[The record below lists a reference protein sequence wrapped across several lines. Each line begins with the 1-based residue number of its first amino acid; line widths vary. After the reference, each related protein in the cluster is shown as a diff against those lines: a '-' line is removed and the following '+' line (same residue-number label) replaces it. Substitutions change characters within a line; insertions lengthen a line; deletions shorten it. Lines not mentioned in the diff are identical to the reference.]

1 MDFWWIR
8 KKDQLKELIVDSNQL
23 TDECDY
29 PYLQSLM
36 HLSISNNQIC
46 DLDRLMDKDGF
57 ARKYI
62 FIQILPSKTNIL
74 VNQIKLQTSF
84 PRLQYLNIN
93 GNPVCPL
100 LINQYESYCMMSRDP
115 TELDETH
122 HGRQCREVHL
132 NFRKE
137 DMRLKRTIVESIP
150 RIKVVNHKT
159 VGTNQH
165 VIKSRIPISYRSWV
179 FS

>member
-1 MDFWWIR
+1 MRNLIYLTIIFQHSNVFNGSAGFSDSFLGPVEFNTVQSELSKMDFWWIR

-29 PYLQSLM
+29 PYLRSLM

-62 FIQILPSKTNIL
+62 FIQFLPSKTNIL
-74 VNQIKLQTSF
+74 ANQIKLQTSF

-100 LINQYESYCMMSRDP
+100 LINQYESYC
-115 TELDETH
+115 LINY
-122 HGRQCREVHL
+122 L
-132 NFRKE
+132 
-137 DMRLKRTIVESIP
+137 L
-150 RIKVVNHKT
+150 
-159 VGTNQH
+159 
-165 VIKSRIPISYRSWV
+165 
-179 FS
+179 